1 MPENNFASPPAQG
14 GGFGVPKSGGF
25 GLSQGG
31 GFGVP
36 PSGGSGAAPPSQPAP
51 PTASPAQP
59 SAAAPSTTATA
70 PAPAPAPV
78 GGLDTGDFN
87 ALLEFACKH
96 NATDLHIGVG
106 SRPVMRVGSVLDAI
120 PDTEVVLPKTA
131 EAHVRSL
138 VDEKQMEALLSLG
151 EIDFSFSRSGLG
163 RFRANV
169 YKQRNTFGIAI
180 RSLPFNIPPFDSL
193 GLPGVIKSF
202 AKRGKGLVLST
213 GSTGSG
219 KTTTLASIIDIINSE
234 RKCHIITIED
244 PIEYLHRHKSSLVG
258 QREIGSDTRSF
269 SNALRAALREDPDV
283 IMVGEMRDV
292 ETISIALTAAE
303 TGHLVFSTLHTVG
316 SAKTID
322 RIIDVFPPNQQN
334 QVKSQLATVLEGV
347 ISQQMI
353 PKRDGAGVVVACE
366 VMVVNNAIRNL
377 IREGKPF
384 QINSI
389 IQTSTNVGMQTMEA
403 SLAELV
409 TSGLITQDDAILRAS
424 DTQLLMQLL
433 NRRY

>member
-1 MPENNFASPPAQG
+1 MPENQENHASP
-14 GGFGVPKSGGF
+14 F
-25 GLSQGG
+25 
-31 GFGVP
+31 
-36 PSGGSGAAPPSQPAP
+36 
-51 PTASPAQP
+51 
-59 SAAAPSTTATA
+59 
-70 PAPAPAPV
+70 
-78 GGLDTGDFN
+78 D
-87 ALLEFACKH
+87 ALLEHACKCH
-96 NATDLHIGVG
+96 ATDLHISVG
-106 SRPVMRVGSVLDAI
+106 SRPVMRVGSVLEAI
-120 PDTEVVLPKTA
+120 PETEVVAPRQA
-131 EAHVRSL
+131 EEHVRPL
-138 VDEKQMEALLSLG
+138 VDDQKMETLRELG

-163 RFRANV
+163 RFRANI

-180 RSLPFNIPPFDSL
+180 RSLPFNIPPFDTL
-193 GLPGVIKSF
+193 GLPPVIKTF

-219 KTTTLASIIDIINSE
+219 KTTTLASIIDIINTE

-258 QREIGSDTRSF
+258 QREVGSDTKSF

-292 ETISIALTAAE
+292 ETIAIALTAAE

-347 ISQQMI
+347 MSQQMI
-353 PKRDGAGVVVACE
+353 PKRDGSGVCVACE

-389 IQTSTNVGMQTMEA
+389 IQTGSNAGMQTMEA

-409 TSGLITQDDAILRAS
+409 ISGDITQDDALLRAS

-433 NRRY
+433 NRRW